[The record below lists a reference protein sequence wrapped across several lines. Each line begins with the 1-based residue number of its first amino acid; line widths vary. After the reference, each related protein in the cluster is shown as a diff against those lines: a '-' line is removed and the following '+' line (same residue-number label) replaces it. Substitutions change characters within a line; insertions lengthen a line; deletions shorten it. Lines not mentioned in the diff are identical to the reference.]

1 MMGKPEKTKIKEL
14 MTSVVWVADVR
25 LLLPH
30 HTLFP
35 LRQRADEATIRTD
48 VWLTGLY
55 IRIGVLVGGS
65 IQTVNH
71 VTSKNLMCLHS
82 HIGQSDPPG

>member
-1 MMGKPEKTKIKEL
+1 MGKPEKTKIKAL

-25 LLLPH
+25 FLLPH

-48 VWLTGLY
+48 VGLTGLY
-55 IRIGVLVGGS
+55 IRIGVLVGRNR
-65 IQTVNH
+65 QTMNH
-71 VTSKNLMCLHS
+71 VTSKMCLHS
-82 HIGQSDPPG
+82 HMGQSAPPGKCT